1 MNRNQKL
8 NWISPLI
15 LILTSIWVAHEGLEL
30 SNYIICFLILLT
42 NGQLR
47 IHVLKGKGILGSI
60 FLELILIFFLSR
72 NYGGMTYLLGYIAI
86 FDALRFLKEERIVTI
101 PFAMGIVF
109 YILKDGQLEVLIL
122 NFLLLLV
129 LVLLIMLN
137 EKLYKSLKDLEDS
150 FDKNRN
156 YSYTLEDTKERLEKY
171 NKNIEHLT
179 QVEERNRI
187 SREIHDT
194 IGHKLTATLLQLEA
208 VIRTTDFSEDA
219 MLKLSSVKDN
229 LSGSIDILRKTV
241 KNMGAKDNITGLNSL
256 KKLVEDFQKSTDVN
270 VELEIKGLV
279 RKLYPSIELAIYKNV
294 QESMTNAVRHGMC
307 RNIKIKIEYLLNEVN
322 FSIHNDG
329 IGCEKVKLGMGLNGM
344 QERTELVGGK
354 LVIVPLQMGFEV
366 TGTIPIMGEVG

>member
-1 MNRNQKL
+1 MQRNEKL

-15 LILTSIWVAHEGLEL
+15 LVLTTIWVAHEGMEL
-30 SNYIICFLILLT
+30 RNYIIYFLILLT

-47 IHVLKGKGILGSI
+47 IHVLKGKAILGSI
-60 FLELILIFFLSR
+60 FLEMILIFFISR

-86 FDALRFLKEERIVTI
+86 FDALRFLNEERIVTI
-101 PFAMGIVF
+101 PFAMAIMF

-129 LVLLIMLN
+129 LVLLIILN
-137 EKLYKSLKDLEDS
+137 EKLYKSLKELEDS

-171 NKNIEHLT
+171 NKTIERLA
-179 QVEERNRI
+179 QGEERNRI

-208 VIRTTDFSEDA
+208 VIRTTDFNEDA
-219 MLKLSSVKDN
+219 KVKLGSVRDN

-241 KNMGAKDNITGLNSL
+241 KNMGGKDNITGLNSL
-256 KKLVEDFQKSTDVN
+256 KKLVNDFKKTTDVN
-270 VELEIKGLV
+270 VELEVKGLV

-307 RNIKIKIEYLLNEVN
+307 SNIIVTIEYHLNAVN

-329 IGCEKVKLGMGLNGM
+329 ISCEEVKMGMGLKGM

-354 LVIVPLQMGFEV
+354 LFIEPLEAGFEV
-366 TGTIPIMGEVG
+366 KGTIPIMGEVG

>member
-1 MNRNQKL
+1 MKSNEKL

-15 LILTSIWVAHEGLEL
+15 LILTSIWVAHEGMDIQ
-30 SNYIICFLILLT
+30 NYVIYFLILLT

-47 IHVLKGKGILGSI
+47 IHVLKGKAILGSI
-60 FLELILIFFLSR
+60 FLELILIFFISR
-72 NYGGMTYLLGYIAI
+72 NYGGMTYLPGYIAI
-86 FDALRFLKEERIVTI
+86 FDALRFLNEERTVAI
-101 PFAMGIVF
+101 PFALGIMF
-109 YILKDGQLEVLIL
+109 YVLKDGQLEVLIL

-129 LVLLIMLN
+129 LILLIVLN
-137 EKLYKSLKDLEDS
+137 EKQYKSLKELEDS

-156 YSYTLEDTKERLEKY
+156 YSYTLEETKERLEKY
-171 NKNIEHLT
+171 NKNIEQLA

-208 VIRTTDFSEDA
+208 VIRTIDFNEDA
-219 MLKLSSVKDN
+219 KLKLGLVRDN

-241 KNMGAKDNITGLNSL
+241 KNMGGKDNITGLNSL

-270 VELEIKGLV
+270 VELGITGLV

-307 RNIKIKIEYLLNEVN
+307 SNIIITIEYHLNAVN

-329 IGCEKVKLGMGLNGM
+329 IGCEVVKLGMGLKGM

-354 LVIVPLQMGFEV
+354 LFIEPHQRGFEV
-366 TGTIPIMGEVG
+366 KGTIPIMGEVG